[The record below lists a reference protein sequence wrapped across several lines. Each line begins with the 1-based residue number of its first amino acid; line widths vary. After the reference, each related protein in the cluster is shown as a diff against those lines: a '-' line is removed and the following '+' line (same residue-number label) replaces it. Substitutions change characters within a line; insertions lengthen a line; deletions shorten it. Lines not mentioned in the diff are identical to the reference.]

1 MHIRYLLTFRRFFLF
16 PLLGLLSV
24 HYAYAANNVFVKYS
38 KSEGLVNNS
47 VSNSLE
53 DTNGFMWF
61 STFEGLSR
69 FDGYEFKNYRHS
81 RKDPHSLTN
90 NFTKKLLLDSRG
102 DLWVATKNGLAKY
115 SPLKDNFTNYN
126 KDNSQLDSN
135 EIFTFA
141 LNQDGD
147 LLVSTAA
154 NLYLYDDLS
163 DTFLPFTVNGEKLP
177 ADIKVIFSEKDKT
190 WLGSLANGMF
200 ILEHESNTLFS
211 LKKTNPWNIQI
222 DANFIF
228 DFKKIDDNYWAA
240 TEIGAYIISTNLSS
254 AKRLDTQSEPSIIGN
269 VIRSILQDHNDN
281 IWLGTE
287 TGISILSSKNELL
300 FSYDTQNSINF
311 GLENSHILSLYKD
324 SNDSIWLGT
333 FAGGL
338 YRYNA
343 DGSEIKLFNKERT
356 ETPEV
361 SQISGLSGLSGN
373 IVWGISEDTKDK
385 IWIGTQSDGLSQ
397 LDTKNY
403 VFQTFL
409 SEFEHSIWALKVDEL
424 DQVWIASS
432 GGLFIYKQSSE
443 TELTLV
449 KTLFPEINIDKLS
462 YFFGRMWIRTENG
475 IVNWIDP
482 KNLQINEIDLATNKI
497 NYIEPL
503 HVDVDKNL
511 WLNTNLGMVLYNLD
525 SKLMQQLVIE
535 LETSVRH
542 FNSVIEV
549 NDGYWLSS
557 LRHGIIKLEKS
568 SYRVVKKLSDEN
580 GLASNQILKSIK
592 FENSLWVSHV
602 NDGIDEI
609 SLETGDVLQNIA
621 SSRLGFNELNEDS
634 GLLSRE
640 GKIFFGGTD
649 GLLMF
654 DPDKLSIAGMQGL
667 SNVSAG
673 QSSIEPKNQQLY
685 ANRFKKSQAPTI
697 TQLRLFNLPISVHS
711 DNSPLLK
718 PINLSNSIDLPNEST
733 MLSIKFAQVNPVN
746 PESVKYRYRLL
757 GLSEKWIETDAESLR
772 RAEFSYLDFGSYE
785 FIVQSKTPLA
795 PWSEPKSLQINIA
808 PPLWLEQNALVL
820 YAILS
825 ILILIYWL
833 KQIRS
838 RNAIRQSI
846 LVNEERLKLTL
857 WSSGDELWD
866 WDIYQGQVFRSNT
879 WGTLDFPQDDIRVN
893 SSYEAN
899 IHPNDIQR
907 VQQTLNDHLSEK
919 TEHYEITYRA
929 KTYKGD
935 WLWVLDRGK
944 VVARDNNHQP
954 QRMTGTLKNISHL
967 KESEEQLKLFKRSIE
982 TISDGVFITDT
993 TFKFI
998 SVNNSYCKYTG
1009 ETREQALAS
1018 YLTFHQYPGAFT
1030 EEVKKSLQQ
1039 KGNWFG
1045 EVESRR
1051 AAGEK
1056 YEMELNVDAI
1066 TDEDGKISHYVGV
1079 FSDITSRKGTEKEL
1093 LKLSN
1098 TDPLTELPNR
1108 SFFQASH
1115 SNIVRKDTQHA
1126 LICLDMDNFKKINDS
1141 LGHQTGDI
1149 LIKQIAKRL
1158 QKMAGTKATCY
1169 RLGGD
1174 EFSILIDNSTDIHH
1188 ITHFAQTILDNMARP
1203 FIINK
1208 QEFVLGASLGIAFYP
1223 EDGSN
1228 PQELLKNADT
1238 AMYFA
1243 KNAGGNK
1250 YQFFSGEMNQNAVR
1264 QLQIENLIRHGLK
1277 EDLFTVFYQPK
1288 VDIASGKLVSMEALV
1303 RYEHPDKGLV
1313 SPAQFIPLAE
1323 QTGQI
1328 IDIGE
1333 VVLKKACE
1341 DTKRWVDAG
1350 LFTGRVAVNISA
1362 RQFEIPDLDERI
1374 MSILQKAG
1382 LSALHLECE
1391 ITEGTLMQSPENALR
1406 MMQRLRER
1414 GIHLALDDFGTGYSS
1429 LAYLKRFPINTLKID
1444 KAFID
1449 DIATSA
1455 VDRHMA
1461 QAIITIAHNLGLKVV
1476 AEGVEHENQLS
1487 ILRRYKCEM
1496 LQGYLY
1502 SKPLN
1507 AVRFERLLNE
1517 NHELRKIIQKSSI

>member
-1 MHIRYLLTFRRFFLF
+1 LSL
-16 PLLGLLSV
+16 LLGLFFTPYSN
-24 HYAYAANNVFVKYS
+24 AANNVFVKYS
-38 KSEGLVNNS
+38 KSDGLVQNT
-47 VSNSLE
+47 VTNSLE
-53 DTNGFMWF
+53 DKNGFMWF

-69 FDGYEFKNYRHS
+69 FDGYEFKNYRYS
-81 RKDPHSLTN
+81 RKDPHSLPD
-90 NFTKKLLLDSRG
+90 NFTKKLLLDSSQN
-102 DLWVATKNGLAKY
+102 LWVATQNGLAKY
-115 SPLKDNFTNYN
+115 NPLKDNFTNYN
-126 KDNSQLDSN
+126 KDNSQLNSN
-135 EIFTFA
+135 DIFTIA
-141 LNQDGD
+141 LNQDGK
-147 LLVSTAA
+147 LLVSTAE
-154 NLYLYDDLS
+154 NLYFYDEIADS
-163 DTFLPFTVNGEKLP
+163 FLPFTVNGEKLP
-177 ADIKVIFSEKDKT
+177 ADMKVIFSESDKT
-190 WLGSLANGMF
+190 WIGTLASGIF
-200 ILEHESNTLFS
+200 ILEHSSNTLFS
-211 LKKTNPWNIQI
+211 LKKANPWNIQI
-222 DANFIF
+222 NANYIM
-228 DFKKIDDNYWAA
+228 DFKKIDSNYWLG
-240 TEIGAYIISTNLSS
+240 TDIGAYIVNANLSS
-254 AKRLDTQSEPSIIGN
+254 VKLLNTQSTPSIIGN
-269 VIRSILQDHNDN
+269 VIRSILQNQNGN

-287 TGISILSSKNELL
+287 TGISILSPKNELL
-300 FSYDTQNSINF
+300 FSYDTQNSTNF
-311 GLENSHILSLYKD
+311 GLESSYILSLYKD

-343 DGSEIKLFNKERT
+343 DGSEIKLFNKAST
-356 ETPEV
+356 EQT
-361 SQISGLSGLSGN
+361 GLSGN
-373 IVWGISEDTKDK
+373 IIWGMSEDTKGK
-385 IWIGTQSDGLSQ
+385 IWIGTQSNGLSQ
-397 LDTKNY
+397 LDPNNY

-409 SEFEHSIWALKVDEL
+409 SEFGHSIFAVKFDEL
-424 DQVWIASS
+424 DQLWIASS

-449 KTLFPEINIDKLS
+449 NTLFPGTNIDKLY
-462 YFFGRMWIRTENG
+462 YFFGRIWIRTYNG
-475 IVNWIDP
+475 IVNWVDP
-482 KNLQINEIDLATNKI
+482 KNLKINEIDLAGNEI

-503 HVDVDKNL
+503 YVDLDKNL

-525 SKLMQQLVIE
+525 SKIVKQLVIE
-535 LETSVRH
+535 LDTSVRH

-549 NDGYWLSS
+549 NDGFWLSS
-557 LRHGIIKLEKS
+557 LTQGIIKLEKS
-568 SYRVVKKLSDEN
+568 SYRVTQRLGTEN

-592 FENSLWVSHV
+592 NKDSLWISHV
-602 NDGIDEI
+602 HGGVDEI
-609 SLETGDVLQNIA
+609 SLETGELLQNIA

-634 GLLSRE
+634 GLLSKS
-640 GKIFFGGTD
+640 GQIFFGGTD

-654 DPDKLSIAGMQGL
+654 DPDKLSIEGKMQQVPENSL
-667 SNVSAG
+667 LRS
-673 QSSIEPKNQQLY
+673 K
-685 ANRFKKSQAPTI
+685 APTI
-697 TQLRLFNLPISVHS
+697 TELRLFNLPITVHS
-711 DNSPLLK
+711 NNSPLLI

-733 MLSIKFAQVNPVN
+733 MLSIKFAQMNPVN
-746 PESVKYRYRLL
+746 PEAVKYRYRLL
-757 GLSEKWIETDAESLR
+757 GLSDKWIETDAESLR
-772 RAEFSYLDFGSYE
+772 RARFSYLDFGSYE
-785 FIVQSKTPLA
+785 FVVQSKNPLGD
-795 PWSEPKSLQINIA
+795 WTESKSLQINIG
-808 PPLWLEQNALVL
+808 PPFWLEQNALIL

-825 ILILIYWL
+825 ILILLYSF

-838 RNAIRQSI
+838 RNAIRRSI
-846 LVNEERLKLTL
+846 QVNEERLKLTL

-866 WDIYQGQVFRSNT
+866 WDIYLGQVFRANT

-907 VQQTLNDHLSEK
+907 VQQSLNEHLSEK

-929 KTYKGD
+929 RTYKGE

-967 KESEEQLKLFKRSIE
+967 KEAEEQLKLFKRSIE

-993 TFKFI
+993 SFKFI

-1039 KGNWFG
+1039 KGNWSG

-1051 AAGEK
+1051 GAGEK
-1056 YEMELNVDAI
+1056 YEMDLNVDAI

-1079 FSDITSRKGTEKEL
+1079 FSDITSRKVTEKEL

-1098 TDPLTELPNR
+1098 TDPLTDLPNR

-1115 SNIVRKDTQHA
+1115 SHIVRRDTQHA

-1141 LGHQTGDI
+1141 LGHQTGDV

-1208 QEFVLGASLGIAFYP
+1208 QDFVLGASLGIAFYP
-1223 EDGSN
+1223 EDGRT

-1303 RYEHPDKGLV
+1303 RYEDPEKGLV

-1328 IDIGE
+1328 IEIGE
-1333 VVLKKACE
+1333 VVLRKACE

-1350 LFTGRVAVNISA
+1350 LFTGRVAVNIAA

-1374 MSILQKAG
+1374 MSILQKSG

-1391 ITEGTLMQSPENALR
+1391 ITESTLMQSPENALR

-1455 VDRHMA
+1455 EDRHMA

-1507 AVRFERLLNE
+1507 AVRFERLLKE
-1517 NHELRKIIQKSSI
+1517 NHELQKFIQNSSI

>member
-1 MHIRYLLTFRRFFLF
+1 MHIRNLLTFRRFFLF
-16 PLLGLLSV
+16 LLFGFFSV
-24 HYAYAANNVFVKYS
+24 HCAHGANNVFVKYS
-38 KSEGLVNNS
+38 KSQGLVQNTVTNII
-47 VSNSLE
+47 E
-53 DTNGFMWF
+53 DTRGFMWF
-61 STFEGLSR
+61 ATFEGLSR
-69 FDGYEFKNYRHS
+69 FDGYEFQNYRYS
-81 RKDPHSLTN
+81 SENPNSLPN
-90 NFTKKLLLDSRG
+90 NFVKKLLLDSQG
-102 DLWVATKNGLAKY
+102 NLWVATKSGLAKY
-115 SPLKDNFTNYN
+115 NPLKDNFTNYN
-126 KDNSQLDSN
+126 KDNSHLNNDD
-135 EIFTFA
+135 IFTIA
-141 LNQDGD
+141 LNEDGD
-147 LLVSTAA
+147 LLVSTTADLYVYD
-154 NLYLYDDLS
+154 NLADRL
-163 DTFLPFTVNGEKLP
+163 LPLTVNGVSLP
-177 ADIKVIFSEKDKT
+177 ADIKVIYSEQDKT
-190 WLGSLANGMF
+190 WLGSLGQGLF
-200 ILEHESNTLFS
+200 ILEHSSNTLFS
-211 LKKTNPWNIQI
+211 LKESNPWNII
-222 DANFIF
+222 VEANVIF
-228 DFKKIDDNYWAA
+228 DLKVIAENYWLG
-240 TEIGAYIISTNLSS
+240 TEMGAYKINRQSS
-254 AKRLDTQSEPSIIGN
+254 ETLLLNTQSTPSIIGDQ
-269 VIRSILQDHNDN
+269 VRSIIQNEDGK
-281 IWLGTE
+281 IWLGTNA
-287 TGISILSSKNELL
+287 GISIVGSEINYV
-300 FSYDTQNSINF
+300 FSYNDQNSASF
-311 GLENSHILSLYKD
+311 GLESSHILSLFVD

-333 FAGGL
+333 YSGGL
-338 YRYNA
+338 YRYNVN
-343 DGSEIKLFNKERT
+343 S
-356 ETPEV
+356 
-361 SQISGLSGLSGN
+361 SQIKFFQKQNNANGLSGDV
-373 IVWGISEDTKDK
+373 IWGLAQDSKGK
-385 IWIGTQSDGLSQ
+385 IWIGTQSNGLNRF
-397 LDTKNY
+397 DVNNY
-403 VFQTFL
+403 TFKRYL
-409 SEFEHSIWALKVDEL
+409 ENFKHNIWAIEVDQF
-424 DQVWIASS
+424 DNIWVASS
-432 GGLFIYKQSSE
+432 GGMFIYREENDGK
-443 TELTLV
+443 LNLV
-449 KTLFPEINIDKLS
+449 KTLFSGKAIVTPKHFSERIWLLTDNNSIN
-462 YFFGRMWIRTENG
+462 W
-475 IVNWIDP
+475 
-482 KNLQINEIDLATNKI
+482 
-497 NYIEPL
+497 IEPL
-503 HVDVDKNL
+503 NFEVITIELANKNINYVEPL
-511 WLNTNLGMVLYNLD
+511 LLDSKQNIWLRTNLGLILYNVD
-525 SKLMQQLVIE
+525 NQQIQRLH
-535 LETSVRH
+535 LNFDDSVRH
-542 FNSVIEV
+542 FNSVIETKD
-549 NDGYWLSS
+549 NFWLSTIT
-557 LRHGIIKLEKS
+557 HGVIKLDKKS
-568 SYRVVKKLSDEN
+568 YQVLQRLDNKN
-580 GLASNQILKSIK
+580 GLASNQVIKSIRYK
-592 FENSLWVSHV
+592 NSLWVSHTS
-602 NDGIDEI
+602 DGIDEI
-609 SLETGDVLQNIA
+609 SLETGKVLQNIA
-621 SSRLGFNELNEDS
+621 PERLLYNELNEGS
-634 GLLSRE
+634 GLLSQA
-640 GKIFFGGTD
+640 GDIFFGGSD

-654 DPDKLSIAGMQGL
+654 APDELSHEANKQQA
-667 SNVSAG
+667 S
-673 QSSIEPKNQQLY
+673 KNQQQK
-685 ANRFKKSQAPTI
+685 NQAPTI

-746 PESVKYRYRLL
+746 PEAVKYRYRLL
-757 GLSEKWIETDAESLR
+757 GLSDKWIETDSESLR
-772 RAEFSYLDFGSYE
+772 RAEFSNLNFGSYE
-785 FIVQSKTPLA
+785 FVVQSKKPLA
-795 PWSEPKSLQINIA
+795 TWSEPKFLHINIA
-808 PPLWLEQNALVL
+808 PPFWLKQNALIL
-820 YAILS
+820 YGLLS
-825 ILILIYWL
+825 ILFLLYWL

-846 LVNEERLKLTL
+846 LENEERLKLTL

-899 IHPNDIQR
+899 IHANDIQR
-907 VQQTLNDHLSEK
+907 VQQSLNDHLNEK

-929 KTYKGD
+929 KTYKGE

-967 KESEEQLKLFKRSIE
+967 KEAEEQLKLFKRSIE

-993 TFKFI
+993 SFKYI

-1018 YLTFHQYPGAFT
+1018 YLTFHQYPGAFS

-1051 AAGEK
+1051 TGGEK

-1115 SNIVRKDTQHA
+1115 SNIVRRDTQHA
-1126 LICLDMDNFKKINDS
+1126 LICMDMDNFKKINDS

-1174 EFSILIDNSTDIHH
+1174 EFSVLIDNSTDIHH

-1303 RYEHPDKGLV
+1303 RYEHPEKGLV

-1333 VVLKKACE
+1333 VVLRKACE

-1350 LFTGRVAVNISA
+1350 LFTGRVAVNIAA

-1455 VDRHMA
+1455 EDRHMA

-1487 ILRRYKCEM
+1487 ILRRYECEM

-1507 AVRFERLLNE
+1507 AVKFERLLKE
-1517 NHELRKIIQKSSI
+1517 NHELRKIIQNSSI

>member
-1 MHIRYLLTFRRFFLF
+1 VHIRNLLTFRSFLL
-16 PLLGLLSV
+16 PLLLGLFWV
-24 HYAYAANNVFVKYS
+24 HYSHAANNVFVKYS
-38 KSEGLVNNS
+38 KSEGLVQNT
-47 VSNSLE
+47 VTNSLE
-53 DTNGFMWF
+53 DSNGFMWF

-69 FDGYEFKNYRHS
+69 FDGYEFKNYRYS
-81 RKDPHSLTN
+81 SKDPNSLPN
-90 NFTKKLLLDSRG
+90 NFTKKLLLDSKG
-102 DLWVATKNGLAKY
+102 DLWVATQNGLAKY
-115 SPLKDNFTNYN
+115 NALTDNFKNYN
-126 KDNSQLDSN
+126 KDNSQLNSN
-135 EIFTFA
+135 DIFTIA
-141 LNQDGD
+141 LNHDGN
-147 LLVSTAA
+147 LLVSTSK
-154 NLYLYDDLS
+154 NFYLYDSLADS
-163 DTFLPFTVNGEKLP
+163 FLPYSVNGENLP
-177 ADIKVIFSEKDKT
+177 ADIKVIFSEEDKT
-190 WLGSLANGMF
+190 WLGSLASGIF
-200 ILEHESNTLFS
+200 ILEHSSNRLFS
-211 LKKTNPWNIQI
+211 LKKANPWNMKIN
-222 DANFIF
+222 ANFIL
-228 DFKKIDDNYWAA
+228 DFKKIDNNYWLA
-240 TEIGAYIISTNLSS
+240 TENGAYIIDANLSS
-254 AKRLDTQSEPSIIGN
+254 VKLLNTQSKPAIIGD
-269 VIRSILQDHNDN
+269 VVRSILQNHNGN
-281 IWLGTE
+281 IWIGTE
-287 TGISILSSKNELL
+287 TGISILSPNNELL
-300 FSYDTQNSINF
+300 FSYNDQNNMNF
-311 GLENSHILSLYKD
+311 GLESSHILSLFID
-324 SNDSIWLGT
+324 SNNSIWLGT
-333 FAGGL
+333 YSGGL
-338 YRYNA
+338 YRYNE
-343 DGSEIKLFNKERT
+343 DSSEIKLFNKKSNGLN
-356 ETPEV
+356 V
-361 SQISGLSGLSGN
+361 MSGLPELTAASGLSGN
-373 IVWGISEDTKDK
+373 IVWGISEDTNSN
-385 IWIGTQSDGLSQ
+385 IWIGTQSDGLSR
-397 LDTKNY
+397 LDTENY
-403 VFQTFL
+403 VFQEFL
-409 SEFEHSIWALKVDEL
+409 SEFEHNIWALEIDEF
-424 DQVWIASS
+424 DQIWLATSS
-432 GGLFIYKQSSE
+432 GVFIYQQSSD
-443 TELTLV
+443 TELTLA
-449 KTLFPEINIDKLS
+449 KTIYSGKDILKMT
-462 YFFGRMWIRTENG
+462 YFFGRIWLRSENG

-482 KNLQINEIDLATNKI
+482 KSLEIKEIDLANNKI
-497 NYIEPL
+497 NYMEPL
-503 HVDVDKNL
+503 LVDADKNL

-525 SKLMQQLVIE
+525 SKVIKQLVIE

-549 NDGYWLSS
+549 DDGYWLSS
-557 LRHGIIKLEKS
+557 LRQGIIKLEKS
-568 SYRVVKKLSDEN
+568 SYRIVKKLSYEN

-592 FENSLWVSHV
+592 FKNSLWISHV
-602 NDGIDEI
+602 NGGIDEI
-609 SLETGDVLQNIA
+609 SLETGEVLQNIA
-621 SSRLGFNELNEDS
+621 TSRLGYNELNEDS
-634 GLLSRE
+634 GLLSKA
-640 GKIFFGGTD
+640 GKVFFGGQD

-654 DPDKLSIAGMQGL
+654 DADNLSLEANKQD
-667 SNVSAG
+667 VSTAQLQ
-673 QSSIEPKNQQLY
+673 QSK
-685 ANRFKKSQAPTI
+685 APII
-697 TQLRLFNLPISVHS
+697 TQLRLFNLPITVHS
-711 DNSPLLK
+711 SNSPLTK
-718 PINLSNSIDLPNEST
+718 PINLSTRIDLPNESR
-733 MLSIKFAQVNPVN
+733 MLSIKFAQLNTVN
-746 PESVKYRYRLL
+746 PEAIKYRYRLL
-757 GLSEKWIETDAESLR
+757 GLSDKWIETDAESLR
-772 RAEFSYLDFGSYE
+772 RAEFSYLEFGSYE
-785 FIVQSKTPLA
+785 FVVQSKNPLA
-795 PWSEPKSLQINIA
+795 AWSDPKSLQINIA
-808 PPLWLEQNALVL
+808 PPFWLEQNALIL
-820 YAILS
+820 YALLS
-825 ILILIYWL
+825 ILILLYWF

-846 LVNEERLKLTL
+846 LENEERLKLTL

-899 IHPNDIQR
+899 IHSNDIQR
-907 VQQTLNDHLSEK
+907 VQQSLNEHLSEK

-935 WLWVLDRGK
+935 WIWVLDRGK
-944 VVARDNNHQP
+944 VVSRDNNHQP

-967 KESEEQLKLFKRSIE
+967 KEAEEQLKLFKRSIE

-1079 FSDITSRKGTEKEL
+1079 FSDITSRKVTEKEL

-1115 SNIVRKDTQHA
+1115 SNIVRRDTQHA

-1158 QKMAGTKATCY
+1158 HKIAGTKATCY

-1223 EDGSN
+1223 EDGGN

-1303 RYEHPDKGLV
+1303 RYEHPEKGLV
-1313 SPAQFIPLAE
+1313 SPSQFIPLAE

-1328 IDIGE
+1328 IEIGE

-1350 LFTGRVAVNISA
+1350 LFTGRVAVNIAA

-1374 MSILQKAG
+1374 MNILQKSG

-1391 ITEGTLMQSPENALR
+1391 ITEGTLMQNPENALR

-1455 VDRHMA
+1455 EDRHMA

-1507 AVRFERLLNE
+1507 AVRFERLLKE
-1517 NHELRKIIQKSSI
+1517 NHQLQKVIQNSSI

>member
-1 MHIRYLLTFRRFFLF
+1 MFYLLTFRSFLLSL
-16 PLLGLLSV
+16 LLGLFLVPYS
-24 HYAYAANNVFVKYS
+24 HAANNVFVKYS
-38 KSEGLVNNS
+38 KSDGLVNNT
-47 VSNSLE
+47 VTNSLE
-53 DTNGFMWF
+53 DTHGFMWF

-81 RKDPHSLTN
+81 RKDPNSLPD
-90 NFTKKLLLDSRG
+90 NFTKKLLLDSQG
-102 DLWVATKNGLAKY
+102 KLWVATQNGLAKY
-115 SPLKDNFTNYN
+115 NPLKDNFTNYN
-126 KDNSQLDSN
+126 KDNSQLNSN
-135 EIFTFA
+135 EIFTIA
-141 LNQDGD
+141 LNKDGN

-154 NLYLYDDLS
+154 NLYLYDNLANS
-163 DTFLPFTVNGEKLP
+163 FLPFTVNGEKLP
-177 ADIKVIFSEKDKT
+177 VDIKVIFSEPDKT
-190 WLGSLANGMF
+190 WLGGIGQGIF
-200 ILEHESNTLFS
+200 ILDHSTNTLFS
-211 LKKTNPWNIQI
+211 LQEANPWDLIVE
-222 DANFIF
+222 A
-228 DFKKIDDNYWAA
+228 KTLLELKVIDDNYWLG
-240 TEIGAYIISTNLSS
+240 TEIGAYKINRQSLKVQLLN
-254 AKRLDTQSEPSIIGN
+254 TQSEPSILGGRVN
-269 VIRSILQDHNDN
+269 SIVQNQDKK

-287 TGISILSSKNELL
+287 TGISIWDSETKHVFSFNEKN
-300 FSYDTQNSINF
+300 STNF
-311 GLENSHILSLYKD
+311 GLESSFIHSLFID
-324 SNDSIWLGT
+324 SNSSIWLGT
-333 FAGGL
+333 YSGGL

-343 DGSEIKLFNKERT
+343 DS
-356 ETPEV
+356 
-361 SQISGLSGLSGN
+361 SQIKFFQKQSNNPNGLSGD
-373 IVWGISEDTKDK
+373 IVWGIDQDSNGK
-385 IWIGTQSDGLSQ
+385 IWIATQSKGLNRF
-397 LDTKNY
+397 D
-403 VFQTFL
+403 
-409 SEFEHSIWALKVDEL
+409 SENQIFKRYLTDFKHNIWAIEVDQF
-424 DQVWIASS
+424 DNIWVASS
-432 GGLFIYKQSSE
+432 GGIFIYREKNAN
-443 TELTLV
+443 ELSLV
-449 KTLFPEINIDKLS
+449 KTLLPGTNVMKIK
-462 YFFGRMWIRTENG
+462 YFSERIWLPTENNT
-475 IVNWIDP
+475 ISWIEP
-482 KNLQINEIDLATNKI
+482 QNFAVISVELPNKKI
-497 NYIEPL
+497 NYVETL
-503 HVDVDKNL
+503 FLDSAQNL
-511 WLNTNLGMVLYNLD
+511 WLETNLGLMLYNINDKQLQRLALGFDD
-525 SKLMQQLVIE
+525 SIR
-535 LETSVRH
+535 S
-542 FNSVIEV
+542 FNSVDET
-549 NDGYWLSS
+549 NDSFWLSTIT
-557 LRHGIIKLEKS
+557 HGIIRLNKD
-568 SYRVVKKLSDEN
+568 SYKVIDRVHNEN
-580 GLASNQILKSIK
+580 GLASDQVIKSIIYK
-592 FENSLWVSHV
+592 NSLWVSHTSG
-602 NDGIDEI
+602 GIDEI
-609 SLETGDVLQNIA
+609 SLETGKVLQNIA
-621 SSRLGFNELNEDS
+621 PERLMFTELNEDS
-634 GLLSRE
+634 GLLSE
-640 GKIFFGGTD
+640 AGDILFGGSD
-649 GLLMF
+649 GILMF
-654 DPDKLSIAGMQGL
+654 DPDELSFEANQQKA
-667 SNVSAG
+667 S
-673 QSSIEPKNQQLY
+673 KNQLQ
-685 ANRFKKSQAPTI
+685 NNKAPTI
-697 TQLRLFNLPISVHS
+697 TQLRLFNLPISFHS
-711 DNSPLLK
+711 DNSPLIK
-718 PINLSNSIDLPNEST
+718 PINLSNSIDLPNESSL
-733 MLSIKFAQVNPVN
+733 LSIKFAQVNPVN
-746 PESVKYRYRLL
+746 PEAVKYRYRLL
-757 GLSEKWIETDAESLR
+757 GLSDKWIETDAESLR
-772 RAEFSYLDFGSYE
+772 RADFSSLDFGSYA
-785 FIVQSKTPLA
+785 FVVQSKNPLDD
-795 PWSEPKSLQINIA
+795 WSEPKSLQINIA
-808 PPLWLEQNALVL
+808 PPLWLEQNALIL
-820 YAILS
+820 YGILS
-825 ILILIYWL
+825 ILILLYSF

-838 RNAIRQSI
+838 RNAIRRSI
-846 LVNEERLKLTL
+846 LENEERLKLTL

-907 VQQTLNDHLSEK
+907 VQQSLNEHLSEK
-919 TEHYEITYRA
+919 TEHYETTYRA

-954 QRMTGTLKNISHL
+954 QRMTGTLKNISHS
-967 KESEEQLKLFKRSIE
+967 KEAEEQLKLFKRSIE

-993 TFKFI
+993 SFKFI

-1051 AAGEK
+1051 GAGEK
-1056 YEMELNVDAI
+1056 YEMDLNIDAI

-1079 FSDITSRKGTEKEL
+1079 FSDITSRKVTEKEL

-1098 TDPLTELPNR
+1098 TDPLTDLPNR

-1115 SNIVRKDTQHA
+1115 SNIVRRDTQHA

-1141 LGHQTGDI
+1141 LGHQTGDV

-1158 QKMAGTKATCY
+1158 QKIAGTKATCY

-1203 FIINK
+1203 FIMNK

-1223 EDGSN
+1223 EDGRN

-1303 RYEHPDKGLV
+1303 RYEHPEKGLV

-1328 IDIGE
+1328 IEIGE
-1333 VVLKKACE
+1333 VVLRKACE
-1341 DTKRWVDAG
+1341 DTKRWVEAG
-1350 LFTGRVAVNISA
+1350 LFTGRVAVNIAA

-1374 MSILQKAG
+1374 MSILQKSG

-1455 VDRHMA
+1455 EDRHMA
-1461 QAIITIAHNLGLKVV
+1461 QAIIAIAHNLGLKVV
-1476 AEGVEHENQLS
+1476 AEGVEYENQLA

-1496 LQGYLY
+1496 FQGYLY

-1507 AVRFERLLNE
+1507 AVKFERLLKE
-1517 NHELRKIIQKSSI
+1517 NHELQKVIQNSSI

>member
-1 MHIRYLLTFRRFFLF
+1 LSL
-16 PLLGLLSV
+16 LLGLFFTPYSN
-24 HYAYAANNVFVKYS
+24 AANNVFVKYS
-38 KSEGLVNNS
+38 KSDGLVQNT
-47 VSNSLE
+47 VTNSLE
-53 DTNGFMWF
+53 DKNGFMWF

-69 FDGYEFKNYRHS
+69 FDGYEFKNYRYS
-81 RKDPHSLTN
+81 RKDPHSLPD
-90 NFTKKLLLDSRG
+90 NFTKKLLLDSSQN
-102 DLWVATKNGLAKY
+102 LWVATQNGLAKY
-115 SPLKDNFTNYN
+115 NPLKDNFTNYN
-126 KDNSQLDSN
+126 KDNSQLNSN
-135 EIFTFA
+135 DIFTIA
-141 LNQDGD
+141 LNQDGK
-147 LLVSTAA
+147 LLVSTAE
-154 NLYLYDDLS
+154 NLYFYDEIADS
-163 DTFLPFTVNGEKLP
+163 FLPFTVNGEKLP
-177 ADIKVIFSEKDKT
+177 ADMKVIFSESDKT
-190 WLGSLANGMF
+190 WIGTLASGIF
-200 ILEHESNTLFS
+200 ILEHSSNTLFS
-211 LKKTNPWNIQI
+211 LKKANPWNIQI
-222 DANFIF
+222 NANYII
-228 DFKKIDDNYWAA
+228 DFKKIDSNYWLG
-240 TEIGAYIISTNLSS
+240 TDIGAYIVNANLSS
-254 AKRLDTQSEPSIIGN
+254 VKLLNTQSTPSIIGN
-269 VIRSILQDHNDN
+269 VIRSILQNNNGN

-287 TGISILSSKNELL
+287 TGISILSPENELL
-300 FSYDTQNSINF
+300 FSYDTQNNINF
-311 GLENSHILSLYKD
+311 GLESSYILSLYKD
-324 SNDSIWLGT
+324 SNDSIWVGT

-343 DGSEIKLFNKERT
+343 DGSEIKLFNKAST
-356 ETPEV
+356 EQT
-361 SQISGLSGLSGN
+361 GLSGN
-373 IVWGISEDTKDK
+373 IIWGMSEDTKGK
-385 IWIGTQSDGLSQ
+385 IWIGTQSNGLSQ
-397 LDTKNY
+397 LDPNNY

-409 SEFEHSIWALKVDEL
+409 SEFGHSIFAVKFDEL
-424 DQVWIASS
+424 DQLWIASS

-449 KTLFPEINIDKLS
+449 NTLFPGTNIDKLY
-462 YFFGRMWIRTENG
+462 YFFGRIWIRTYNG
-475 IVNWIDP
+475 IVNWVDP
-482 KNLQINEIDLATNKI
+482 KNLKINEIDLAGNEI

-503 HVDVDKNL
+503 YVDLDKNL

-525 SKLMQQLVIE
+525 SKIVKQLVIE
-535 LETSVRH
+535 LDTSVRH

-549 NDGYWLSS
+549 NDGFWLSS
-557 LRHGIIKLEKS
+557 LTQGIIKLEKS
-568 SYRVVKKLSDEN
+568 SYRVTQRLGTEN

-592 FENSLWVSHV
+592 NKDSLWISHV
-602 NDGIDEI
+602 HGGVDEI
-609 SLETGDVLQNIA
+609 SLETGELLQNIA

-634 GLLSRE
+634 GLLSKS
-640 GKIFFGGTD
+640 GQIFFGGTD

-654 DPDKLSIAGMQGL
+654 DPDKLSIEGKMQQ
-667 SNVSAG
+667 VSEN
-673 QSSIEPKNQQLY
+673 SLLRSK
-685 ANRFKKSQAPTI
+685 APTI
-697 TQLRLFNLPISVHS
+697 TELRLFNLPISVHS
-711 DNSPLLK
+711 NNTPLLI

-733 MLSIKFAQVNPVN
+733 MLSIKFAQMNPVN
-746 PESVKYRYRLL
+746 PEAVKYRYRLL
-757 GLSEKWIETDAESLR
+757 GLSDKWIETDAESLR
-772 RAEFSYLDFGSYE
+772 RARFSYLDFGSYE
-785 FIVQSKTPLA
+785 FVVQSKNPLGD
-795 PWSEPKSLQINIA
+795 WTEPKSLQINIS
-808 PPLWLEQNALVL
+808 PPFWLEQNALIL

-825 ILILIYWL
+825 ILILLYSF

-838 RNAIRQSI
+838 RNAIRRSI
-846 LVNEERLKLTL
+846 QVNEERLKLTL

-866 WDIYQGQVFRSNT
+866 WDIYLGQVFRANT

-907 VQQTLNDHLSEK
+907 VQQSLNEHLSEK

-929 KTYKGD
+929 RTYKGE

-967 KESEEQLKLFKRSIE
+967 KEAEEQLKLFKRSIE

-993 TFKFI
+993 SFKFI

-1030 EEVKKSLQQ
+1030 EEVKKTLQQ
-1039 KGNWFG
+1039 KGNWSG

-1051 AAGEK
+1051 GAGEK
-1056 YEMELNVDAI
+1056 YEMDLNVDAI

-1079 FSDITSRKGTEKEL
+1079 FSDITSRKVTEKEL

-1098 TDPLTELPNR
+1098 TDPLTDLPNR

-1115 SNIVRKDTQHA
+1115 SNIVRRDTQHA

-1141 LGHQTGDI
+1141 LGHQTGDV

-1208 QEFVLGASLGIAFYP
+1208 QDFVLGASLGIAFYP
-1223 EDGSN
+1223 EDGRT

-1303 RYEHPDKGLV
+1303 RYEDPEKGLV

-1328 IDIGE
+1328 IEIGE
-1333 VVLKKACE
+1333 VVLRKACE

-1350 LFTGRVAVNISA
+1350 LFTGRVAVNIAA

-1374 MSILQKAG
+1374 MNILQKSG

-1391 ITEGTLMQSPENALR
+1391 ITESTLMQSPENALR

-1455 VDRHMA
+1455 EDRHMA

-1507 AVRFERLLNE
+1507 AVRFERLLKE
-1517 NHELRKIIQKSSI
+1517 NYELQKVIQNSSI

>member
-1 MHIRYLLTFRRFFLF
+1 VHIRDLLTFRRFVLYLF
-16 PLLGLLSV
+16 LGLLLV
-24 HYAYAANNVFVKYS
+24 PCAHAANNVFVKYT
-38 KSEGLVNNS
+38 KSQGLVQNT
-47 VSNSLE
+47 VTNSLE
-53 DTNGFMWF
+53 DPRGFMWF

-69 FDGYEFKNYRHS
+69 FDGYDFVNYRHS
-81 RKDPHSLTN
+81 SKDPNSLPN

-102 DLWVATKNGLAKY
+102 DLWIATKNGLAKY
-115 SPLKDNFTNYN
+115 NPLKDNFTTYN
-126 KDNSQLDSN
+126 KDNSQLTSN
-135 EIFTFA
+135 EIFSLA
-141 LNQDGD
+141 LNQDGN
-147 LLVSTAA
+147 LLVSTTE
-154 NLYLYDDLS
+154 NLFLYDFLADA
-163 DTFLPFTVNGEKLP
+163 FLPFSVNGENLP
-177 ADIKVIFSEKDKT
+177 ADIKVIFSEQDRT
-190 WLGSLANGMF
+190 WLGTLANGIF
-200 ILEHESNTLFS
+200 ILEHSSNTLFS
-211 LKKTNPWNIQI
+211 LQKANPWNLKIN
-222 DANFIF
+222 ANYLF
-228 DFKKIDDNYWAA
+228 DFKKIDDSYWLA
-240 TEIGAYIISTNLSS
+240 TERGAYVIDD
-254 AKRLDTQSEPSIIGN
+254 RLASVKLLNTQSNPSIVGN
-269 VIRSILQDHNDN
+269 DVLSILQNYNGN
-281 IWLGTE
+281 IWLGTT
-287 TGISILSSKNELL
+287 TGISILSSDKELL
-300 FSYDTQNSINF
+300 FSYDSQNYINF
-311 GLENSHILSLYKD
+311 GLESSHILSLYKD
-324 SNDSIWLGT
+324 SNNSIWLGSYS
-333 FAGGL
+333 GGL

-343 DGSEIKLFNKERT
+343 DSSEIKLFNKA
-356 ETPEV
+356 
-361 SQISGLSGLSGN
+361 SNHHSGLAGK
-373 IVWGISEDTKDK
+373 IVWGLAEDSNEKV
-385 IWIGTQSDGLSQ
+385 WVATQSNGLSQ
-397 LDTKNY
+397 FDAENH
-403 VFQTFL
+403 VFKKFL
-409 SEFEHSIWALKVDEL
+409 SDFEHNIWALEIDVFDHIW
-424 DQVWIASS
+424 VASS
-432 GGLFIYKQSSE
+432 GGLFIYKQTSNSKI
-443 TELTLV
+443 TLV
-449 KTLFPEINIDKLS
+449 KTIYPGKDIIKLT

-475 IVNWIDP
+475 KVNWVDT
-482 KNLQINEIDLATNKI
+482 KSLQIEEIDLAHNKI
-497 NYIEPL
+497 NYIQPL
-503 HVDVDKNL
+503 HVDINKNL
-511 WLNTNLGMVLYNLD
+511 WIDTNLGMVLYNLD
-525 SKLMQQLVIE
+525 NKMIKQLMVDLK
-535 LETSVRH
+535 SPVRN

-549 NDGYWLSS
+549 SDGYWLSS
-557 LRHGIIKLEKS
+557 LSQGIIKLEKA
-568 SYRVVKKLSDEN
+568 SYQVTKQLNYEN

-592 FENSLWVSHV
+592 FKNSLWVSHA
-602 NDGIDEI
+602 NGGIDEL
-609 SLETGDVLQNIA
+609 SLETGKLLQNIA
-621 SSRLGFNELNEDS
+621 PSRLGYNELNEDS
-634 GLLSRE
+634 GLLSKS
-640 GKIFFGGTD
+640 GNILFGGTD

-654 DPDKLSIAGMQGL
+654 DADKLSLEAKKQK
-667 SNVSAG
+667 A
-673 QSSIEPKNQQLY
+673 SIVQLQ
-685 ANRFKKSQAPTI
+685 KSKMPTI
-697 TQLRLFNLPISVHS
+697 TQLRLFNLKTSVHS
-711 DNSPLLK
+711 DNSPLKK
-718 PINLSNSIDLPNEST
+718 PINLSRSIDLPNEST
-733 MLSIKFAQVNPVN
+733 RLSIKFAQVNPVN
-746 PESVKYRYRLL
+746 PEAVKYRYRLL
-757 GLSEKWIETDAESLR
+757 GKSDKWIETDSESLR
-772 RAEFSYLDFGSYE
+772 RAEFTYLDFGSYE
-785 FIVQSKTPLA
+785 FVVQSKKPLA
-795 PWSEPKSLQINIA
+795 TWSESRSLQINIA
-808 PPLWLEQNALVL
+808 PPFWLEQNAIIL

-833 KQIRS
+833 KQLRS
-838 RNAIRQSI
+838 RSAIRQSI

-907 VQQTLNDHLSEK
+907 VQQTLNEHLSEK

-935 WLWVLDRGK
+935 WVWILDRGK
-944 VVARDNNHQP
+944 VVTRDNNHQP

-967 KESEEQLKLFKRSIE
+967 KEAEEQLKLFKRSIE

-993 TFKFI
+993 SFKFI

-1051 AAGEK
+1051 AGGEK

-1098 TDPLTELPNR
+1098 TDPLTDLPNR
-1108 SFFQASH
+1108 SFFQANH
-1115 SNIVRKDTQHA
+1115 SNIVRRDTQHA
-1126 LICLDMDNFKKINDS
+1126 LICMDMDNFKKINDS

-1158 QKMAGTKATCY
+1158 QKLAGTKATCY

-1174 EFSILIDNSTDIHH
+1174 EFSILIDNPTDIHH

-1277 EDLFTVFYQPK
+1277 EDLFSVFYQPK
-1288 VDIASGKLVSMEALV
+1288 VDIATGKLVSMEALV

-1328 IDIGE
+1328 IEIGE

-1350 LFTGRVAVNISA
+1350 LFTGRVAVNIAA

-1374 MSILQKAG
+1374 MNILQKSG

-1391 ITEGTLMQSPENALR
+1391 ITEGTLMQNPESALK

-1449 DIATSA
+1449 DIATSTE
-1455 VDRHMA
+1455 DRHMT

-1507 AVRFERLLNE
+1507 AIRFERLLKE
-1517 NHELRKIIQKSSI
+1517 NHELRKIIQNSSV

>member
-1 MHIRYLLTFRRFFLF
+1 MHIFYLLTFRSFLLSL
-16 PLLGLLSV
+16 LLGLFFIPYS
-24 HYAYAANNVFVKYS
+24 HAANNVFVKYS
-38 KSEGLVNNS
+38 KSDGLVQNT
-47 VSNSLE
+47 VTNSLE

-81 RKDPHSLTN
+81 RKDPHSLPD
-90 NFTKKLLLDSRG
+90 NFTKKLLLDSSQN
-102 DLWVATKNGLAKY
+102 LWVATQNGLAKY
-115 SPLKDNFTNYN
+115 NPLKDNFTNYN
-126 KDNSQLDSN
+126 KDNSQLNSN
-135 EIFTFA
+135 DIFTIA
-141 LNQDGD
+141 LNQDGK
-147 LLVSTAA
+147 LLVSTAE
-154 NLYLYDDLS
+154 NLYFYDEIADS
-163 DTFLPFTVNGEKLP
+163 FLPFTVNGEKLP
-177 ADIKVIFSEKDKT
+177 ADMKVIFSESDKT
-190 WLGSLANGMF
+190 WIGTLASGIF
-200 ILEHESNTLFS
+200 ILEHSSNTLFS
-211 LKKTNPWNIQI
+211 LKKANPWNIQI
-222 DANFIF
+222 NANYIM
-228 DFKKIDDNYWAA
+228 DFKKIDSNYWLG
-240 TEIGAYIISTNLSS
+240 TDIGAYIVNANLSS
-254 AKRLDTQSEPSIIGN
+254 VKLLNTQSTPSIIGN
-269 VIRSILQDHNDN
+269 VIRSILQNHNGN

-300 FSYDTQNSINF
+300 FSYDTQNNINF
-311 GLENSHILSLYKD
+311 GLESSYILSLYKD

-343 DGSEIKLFNKERT
+343 DGSEIKLFNKAST
-356 ETPEV
+356 EQT
-361 SQISGLSGLSGN
+361 GLSGN
-373 IVWGISEDTKDK
+373 IIWGMSEDTKGK
-385 IWIGTQSDGLSQ
+385 IWIGTQSNGLSQ
-397 LDTKNY
+397 LDPNNY

-409 SEFEHSIWALKVDEL
+409 SEFEHSIFAIKVDEL
-424 DQVWIASS
+424 DQLWIASS

-449 KTLFPEINIDKLS
+449 KTLFPGTNIDKLY
-462 YFFGRMWIRTENG
+462 YFFGRIWIRTYNG
-475 IVNWIDP
+475 IVNWVDP
-482 KNLQINEIDLATNKI
+482 RNLKINEIDLAGNKI

-503 HVDVDKNL
+503 YVDLDKNL

-525 SKLMQQLVIE
+525 SKIVKQLVIE
-535 LETSVRH
+535 LDTSVRH

-549 NDGYWLSS
+549 NDGFWLSS
-557 LRHGIIKLEKS
+557 LTQGIIKLEKS
-568 SYRVVKKLSDEN
+568 SYRVTQRLSTEN

-592 FENSLWVSHV
+592 IKDSLWISHV
-602 NDGIDEI
+602 YGGVDEI
-609 SLETGDVLQNIA
+609 SLETGEVLQNIA

-634 GLLSRE
+634 GLLSKS
-640 GKIFFGGTD
+640 GQIFFGGTD

-654 DPDKLSIAGMQGL
+654 DPDKLSIEGKMQQ
-667 SNVSAG
+667 VSEN
-673 QSSIEPKNQQLY
+673 SLL
-685 ANRFKKSQAPTI
+685 KSKAPTI
-697 TQLRLFNLPISVHS
+697 TELRLFNLPISVHS
-711 DNSPLLK
+711 NNSPLLI

-733 MLSIKFAQVNPVN
+733 MLSIKFAQMNPVN
-746 PESVKYRYRLL
+746 PKAVKYRYRLL
-757 GLSEKWIETDAESLR
+757 GLSDKWIETDAESLR
-772 RAEFSYLDFGSYE
+772 RARFSYLDFGSYE
-785 FIVQSKTPLA
+785 FVVQSKDPLGD
-795 PWSEPKSLQINIA
+795 WTEPKSLQINIG
-808 PPLWLEQNALVL
+808 PPFWLEQNALIL

-825 ILILIYWL
+825 ILFLLYAF

-838 RNAIRQSI
+838 RNAIRRSI
-846 LVNEERLKLTL
+846 LENEERLKLTL

-907 VQQTLNDHLSEK
+907 VQQSLNEHLSEK
-919 TEHYEITYRA
+919 TEHYETTYRA

-944 VVARDNNHQP
+944 VVARDSNHQP

-967 KESEEQLKLFKRSIE
+967 KEAEELLKLFKRSIE

-993 TFKFI
+993 SFKFI

-1039 KGNWFG
+1039 KGNWSG

-1051 AAGEK
+1051 GAGEK
-1056 YEMELNVDAI
+1056 YEMDLNIDAI

-1079 FSDITSRKGTEKEL
+1079 FSDITSRKVTEKEL

-1098 TDPLTELPNR
+1098 TDPLTDLPNR

-1115 SNIVRKDTQHA
+1115 SNIVRRDTQHA
-1126 LICLDMDNFKKINDS
+1126 LICMDMDNFKKINDS
-1141 LGHQTGDI
+1141 LGHQTGDV

-1188 ITHFAQTILDNMARP
+1188 ITHFAQTILDNMATP

-1223 EDGSN
+1223 EDGRN

-1303 RYEHPDKGLV
+1303 RYEHPEKGLV

-1328 IDIGE
+1328 VEIGE
-1333 VVLKKACE
+1333 VVLRKACE

-1350 LFTGRVAVNISA
+1350 LFTGRVAVNIAA

-1374 MSILQKAG
+1374 MSILQKSG

-1455 VDRHMA
+1455 EDRHMA

-1507 AVRFERLLNE
+1507 AVRFERLLKE
-1517 NHELRKIIQKSSI
+1517 NHELRKIIQNSSI

>member
-1 MHIRYLLTFRRFFLF
+1 LSL
-16 PLLGLLSV
+16 LLGLFFTPYSN
-24 HYAYAANNVFVKYS
+24 AANNVFVKYS
-38 KSEGLVNNS
+38 KSDGLVQNT
-47 VSNSLE
+47 VTNSLE

-81 RKDPHSLTN
+81 SKDPHSLPD
-90 NFTKKLLLDSRG
+90 NFTKKLLLDSSQN
-102 DLWVATKNGLAKY
+102 LWVATQNGLAKY
-115 SPLKDNFTNYN
+115 NPLKDNFTNYN
-126 KDNSQLDSN
+126 KDNSQLNSN
-135 EIFTFA
+135 DIFTIA
-141 LNQDGD
+141 LNQDRK
-147 LLVSTAA
+147 LLVSTAE
-154 NLYLYDDLS
+154 NLYFYDEIADS
-163 DTFLPFTVNGEKLP
+163 FLPFTVNGEKLP
-177 ADIKVIFSEKDKT
+177 ADMKVIFSESDKT
-190 WLGSLANGMF
+190 WIGTLASGIF
-200 ILEHESNTLFS
+200 ILEHSSNTLFS
-211 LKKTNPWNIQI
+211 LKKANPWNIQI
-222 DANFIF
+222 NANYII
-228 DFKKIDDNYWAA
+228 DFKKIDSNYWLG
-240 TEIGAYIISTNLSS
+240 TDIGAYIVNANLSS
-254 AKRLDTQSEPSIIGN
+254 VKLLNTQSTPSIIGN
-269 VIRSILQDHNDN
+269 VIRSILQNNNGN

-287 TGISILSSKNELL
+287 TGISILSPENELL
-300 FSYDTQNSINF
+300 FSYDTQNNINF
-311 GLENSHILSLYKD
+311 GLESSYILSLYKD
-324 SNDSIWLGT
+324 SNDSIWVGT

-343 DGSEIKLFNKERT
+343 DGSEIKLFNKAST
-356 ETPEV
+356 EQT
-361 SQISGLSGLSGN
+361 GLSGN
-373 IVWGISEDTKDK
+373 IIWGMSEDTKGK
-385 IWIGTQSDGLSQ
+385 IWIGTQSNGLSQ
-397 LDTKNY
+397 LDPNNY

-409 SEFEHSIWALKVDEL
+409 SEFGHSIFAVKFDEL
-424 DQVWIASS
+424 DQLWIASS

-449 KTLFPEINIDKLS
+449 NTLFPGTNIDKLY
-462 YFFGRMWIRTENG
+462 YFFGRIWIRTHNG
-475 IVNWIDP
+475 IVNWVDP
-482 KNLQINEIDLATNKI
+482 KNLKINEIDLAGNEI

-503 HVDVDKNL
+503 YVDLDKNL

-525 SKLMQQLVIE
+525 SKIIKHLVIE
-535 LETSVRH
+535 LDTSVRH

-549 NDGYWLSS
+549 NDGFWLSS
-557 LRHGIIKLEKS
+557 LTQGIIKLEKS
-568 SYRVVKKLSDEN
+568 SYRVTQSLGTEN

-592 FENSLWVSHV
+592 NKDSLWISHV
-602 NDGIDEI
+602 HGGVDEI
-609 SLETGDVLQNIA
+609 SLETGELLQNIA

-634 GLLSRE
+634 GLLSKS
-640 GKIFFGGTD
+640 GQIFFGGTD

-654 DPDKLSIAGMQGL
+654 DPDKLSIEGKMQQ
-667 SNVSAG
+667 VSEN
-673 QSSIEPKNQQLY
+673 SLLRSK
-685 ANRFKKSQAPTI
+685 APTI
-697 TQLRLFNLPISVHS
+697 TELRLFNLPISVHS
-711 DNSPLLK
+711 NNTPLLI

-733 MLSIKFAQVNPVN
+733 MLSIKFAQMNPVN
-746 PESVKYRYRLL
+746 PEAVKYRYRLL
-757 GLSEKWIETDAESLR
+757 GLSDKWIETDAESLR
-772 RAEFSYLDFGSYE
+772 RARFSYLDFGSYE
-785 FIVQSKTPLA
+785 FVVQSKNPLGD
-795 PWSEPKSLQINIA
+795 WTEPKSLQINIS
-808 PPLWLEQNALVL
+808 PPFWLEQNALIL

-825 ILILIYWL
+825 ILILLYSF

-838 RNAIRQSI
+838 RNAIRRSI
-846 LVNEERLKLTL
+846 QVNEERLKLTL

-866 WDIYQGQVFRSNT
+866 WDIYLGQVFRANT

-907 VQQTLNDHLSEK
+907 VQQSLNEHLSEK

-929 KTYKGD
+929 KTYKGE

-967 KESEEQLKLFKRSIE
+967 KEAEEQLKLFKRSIE

-993 TFKFI
+993 SFKFI

-1039 KGNWFG
+1039 KGNWSG

-1051 AAGEK
+1051 GAGEK
-1056 YEMELNVDAI
+1056 YEMDLNVDAI

-1079 FSDITSRKGTEKEL
+1079 FSDITSRKVTEKEL

-1098 TDPLTELPNR
+1098 TDPLTDLPNR

-1115 SNIVRKDTQHA
+1115 SHIVRRDTQHA

-1141 LGHQTGDI
+1141 LGHQTGDV

-1208 QEFVLGASLGIAFYP
+1208 QDFVLGASLGIAFYP
-1223 EDGSN
+1223 EDGRT

-1303 RYEHPDKGLV
+1303 RYEDPEKGLV

-1328 IDIGE
+1328 IEIGE
-1333 VVLKKACE
+1333 VVLRKACE

-1350 LFTGRVAVNISA
+1350 LFTGRVAVNIAA

-1374 MSILQKAG
+1374 MSILQKSG

-1406 MMQRLRER
+1406 MMQRLREH

-1455 VDRHMA
+1455 EDRHMA

-1507 AVRFERLLNE
+1507 AVKFERLLKE
-1517 NHELRKIIQKSSI
+1517 NHELQKVIQNSNV

>member
-1 MHIRYLLTFRRFFLF
+1 MHIRYLLTFRSFLMSLF
-16 PLLGLLSV
+16 LGLFLVGYS
-24 HYAYAANNVFVKYS
+24 HAAKNVFVKYS
-38 KSEGLVNNS
+38 KSEGLVQNT
-47 VSNSLE
+47 VTNSLE
-53 DTNGFMWF
+53 DAQGFMWF

-81 RKDPHSLTN
+81 RKDPNSLPN
-90 NFTKKLLLDSRG
+90 NFTKKLLLDSTG
-102 DLWVATKNGLAKY
+102 NLWVATQNGLAKY
-115 SPLKDNFTNYN
+115 NALRDNFTNYN
-126 KDNSQLDSN
+126 KNNSQLASN
-135 EIFTFA
+135 DIFAIA
-141 LNQDGD
+141 LDKDGN
-147 LLVSTAA
+147 LLVSTAE
-154 NLYLYDDLS
+154 NLYLYDDLANS
-163 DTFLPFTVNGEKLP
+163 FLPFTVNGESLP
-177 ADIKVIFSEKDKT
+177 ADIKVIYSEPDKT
-190 WLGSLANGMF
+190 WLGSLANGIF
-200 ILEHESNTLFS
+200 LLEHSTNTLFS
-211 LKKTNPWNIQI
+211 LKKTNPWNLSIN
-222 DANFIF
+222 ANFIY
-228 DFKKIDDNYWAA
+228 DFKKIGDDYWLG
-240 TEIGAYIISTNLSS
+240 TDDGAYKVDASLSS
-254 AKRLDTQSEPSIIGN
+254 VKRLHTQSSPAIAGN
-269 VIRSILQDHNDN
+269 GVRSVLQNHNGN
-281 IWLGTE
+281 IWLGTT
-287 TGISILSSKNELL
+287 TGISILNHDGGLL
-300 FSYDTQNSINF
+300 NTYDAQNNFNF
-311 GLENSHILSLYKD
+311 GLESSHILSLFID
-324 SNDSIWLGT
+324 SNNSIWLGT
-333 FAGGL
+333 YSGGL

-343 DGSEIKLFNKERT
+343 DSSEIKLFNKEPVKLD
-356 ETPEV
+356 EHSEKP
-361 SQISGLSGLSGN
+361 GLTGK
-373 IVWGISEDTKDK
+373 IVWGLAEDSSGK
-385 IWIGTQSDGLSQ
+385 IWVATQSNGLNQ
-397 LDTKNY
+397 FDTEDY
-403 VFQTFL
+403 VFKHFL
-409 SEFEHSIWALKVDEL
+409 SEFEHNIWALKVDEFN
-424 DQVWIASS
+424 QIWVASS
-432 GGLFIYKQSSE
+432 GGLFIYQLSSQNS
-443 TELTLV
+443 LTLV
-449 KTLFPEINIDKLS
+449 KTLLSGTDVIKLS
-462 YFFGRMWIRTENG
+462 YFFGRIWLRSENG

-482 KNLQINEIDLATNKI
+482 KSLEVNQINLAGNKI
-497 NYIEPL
+497 NSIEPL
-503 HVDVDKNL
+503 LVDVDKNL

-525 SKLMQQLVIE
+525 SKILRQLVIE
-535 LETSVRH
+535 LDTSVRH

-549 NDGYWLSS
+549 DDGYWLSS
-557 LRHGIIKLEKS
+557 LRQGIIKLDKS
-568 SYRVVKKLSDEN
+568 TYKISKQLNDEN
-580 GLASNQILKSIK
+580 GLASNQILKTIK
-592 FENSLWVSHV
+592 YKGSLWVSHV
-602 NDGIDEI
+602 NGGIDQI
-609 SLETGDVLQNIA
+609 SLDSGDLLQNIA
-621 SSRLGFNELNEDS
+621 PSRLGYNELNEDS
-634 GLLSRE
+634 GLLSKA
-640 GKIFFGGTD
+640 GKVFFGGTD
-649 GLLMF
+649 GFLMF
-654 DPDKLSIAGMQGL
+654 APDKLSLETKMPIKGKFNKPTKDA
-667 SNVSAG
+667 
-673 QSSIEPKNQQLY
+673 I
-685 ANRFKKSQAPTI
+685 KKSKTPTI

-718 PINLSNSIDLPNEST
+718 PINLSNSIDLPNQST
-733 MLSIKFAQVNPVN
+733 MLSIKFAQLNPIN
-746 PESVKYRYRLL
+746 PEAIKYRYRLL
-757 GLSEKWIETDAESLR
+757 GISDKWIETDAESLR
-772 RAEFSYLDFGSYE
+772 RAEFSSFEFGSYE
-785 FIVQSKTPLA
+785 FVVQSKDPLM
-795 PWSEPKSLQINIA
+795 PWSDSKSLQINIA
-808 PPLWLEQNALVL
+808 PPFWLQQNALIL
-820 YAILS
+820 YAFLS
-825 ILILIYWL
+825 IMILLYWY

-846 LVNEERLKLTL
+846 LENEERLKLTL

-899 IHPNDIQR
+899 IHLNDIQR
-907 VQQTLNDHLSEK
+907 VQQSLNEHLNEK

-935 WLWVLDRGK
+935 WIWVLDRGK
-944 VVARDNNHQP
+944 VVSRDNNHQP

-967 KESEEQLKLFKRSIE
+967 KEAEEQLKLFKRSIE

-993 TFKFI
+993 SFKFI
-998 SVNNSYCKYTG
+998 SVNNSYCNYTG
-1009 ETREQALAS
+1009 ETREQALVS

-1051 AAGEK
+1051 SGGEK
-1056 YEMELNVDAI
+1056 YEMELNIDAI

-1079 FSDITSRKGTEKEL
+1079 FSDITSRKVTEKEL

-1115 SNIVRKDTQHA
+1115 SNIVRRDTQHA

-1158 QKMAGTKATCY
+1158 QKIAGTKATCY

-1303 RYEHPDKGLV
+1303 RYEHPEKGLV

-1328 IDIGE
+1328 IEIGE

-1350 LFTGRVAVNISA
+1350 LFTGRVAVNIAA

-1374 MSILQKAG
+1374 MSILQKSG

-1455 VDRHMA
+1455 EDRHMT

-1507 AVRFERLLNE
+1507 AVRFERLLTE
-1517 NHELRKIIQKSSI
+1517 NHQLQKIILNSNN

>member
-1 MHIRYLLTFRRFFLF
+1 MGFFF
-16 PLLGLLSV
+16 IPYS
-24 HYAYAANNVFVKYS
+24 YAANNVFVKYS
-38 KSEGLVNNS
+38 KSEGLVQNT
-47 VSNSLE
+47 VTNSLE
-53 DTNGFMWF
+53 DADGFMWF

-81 RKDPHSLTN
+81 KKEPYSLPN
-90 NFTKKLLLDSRG
+90 NFTKKLLLDSSG
-102 DLWVATKNGLAKY
+102 NLWVATQNGLAKY
-115 SPLKDNFTNYN
+115 NPLKDNFTNYN
-126 KDNSQLDSN
+126 KDNSRLNSN
-135 EIFTFA
+135 DIFA
-141 LNQDGD
+141 ISLNKDGN
-147 LLVSTAA
+147 LLVSTTE
-154 NLYLYDDLS
+154 NIYLYDDL
-163 DTFLPFTVNGEKLP
+163 TNLFLPFTVNGEKLP
-177 ADIKVIFSEKDKT
+177 SDIKVIFSESDRT
-190 WLGSLANGMF
+190 WIGSLASGIF
-200 ILEHESNTLFS
+200 ILEHSSNTLFS
-211 LKKTNPWNIQI
+211 LKKTNPWNLKI
-222 DANFIF
+222 NSNYLF
-228 DFKKIDDNYWAA
+228 DFKRIGDKYWLA
-240 TEIGAYIISTNLSS
+240 TEVGAYIVDVNLSFVKLLNTKS
-254 AKRLDTQSEPSIIGN
+254 TPSIIGN
-269 VIRSILQDHNDN
+269 DVRSILQNYNGN
-281 IWLGTE
+281 IWLGTT
-287 TGISILSSKNELL
+287 TGISILNQNYEHL
-300 FSYDTQNSINF
+300 FSYNDQNNINF
-311 GLENSHILSLYKD
+311 GLESSHILSLYKD
-324 SNDSIWLGT
+324 SNNSIWLGT
-333 FAGGL
+333 FGGGL
-338 YRYNA
+338 YRYNS
-343 DGSEIKLFNKERT
+343 DSSEIKLFNKQSNNPSELID
-356 ETPEV
+356 
-361 SQISGLSGLSGN
+361 SSGLSGN
-373 IVWGISEDTKDK
+373 IIWGLSEDSNGMVWVATH
-385 IWIGTQSDGLSQ
+385 SNGLHQ
-397 LDTKNY
+397 LQVKNF
-403 VFQTFL
+403 VFKQFI
-409 SEFEHSIWALKVDEL
+409 SEFEHKIWALKIDEL
-424 DQVWIASS
+424 DQIWVASS
-432 GGLFIYKQSSE
+432 GGIFIYRQSNES
-443 TELTLV
+443 ELTLV
-449 KTLFPEINIDKLS
+449 EILFPGEDIISLY
-462 YFFGRMWIRTENG
+462 YFFGRIWKLEEDG

-482 KNLQINEIDLATNKI
+482 KTLSINEINLGDSKI
-497 NYIEPL
+497 NYIKPL
-503 HVDVDKNL
+503 AVDVDKNL

-525 SKLMQQLVIE
+525 SKIVKQLVIE
-535 LETSVRH
+535 LDTSVRH

-549 NDGYWLSS
+549 EDGYWLSS
-557 LRHGIIKLEKS
+557 LRQGIFKLEKS
-568 SYRVVKKLSDEN
+568 SYKIISQLNDEN
-580 GLASNQILKSIK
+580 GLASNQILKTIKVKDSI
-592 FENSLWVSHV
+592 WVSHV
-602 NDGIDEI
+602 SGGIDEI
-609 SLETGDVLQNIA
+609 SLETSKVLQNID
-621 SSRLGFNELNEDS
+621 SSRLGYNELNEDS
-634 GLLSRE
+634 GLLSRA

-649 GLLMF
+649 GFLMF
-654 DPDKLSIAGMQGL
+654 DPDKLSVNA
-667 SNVSAG
+667 N
-673 QSSIEPKNQQLY
+673 NQQ
-685 ANRFKKSQAPTI
+685 KSDNPLLSSKTPTI

-718 PINLSNSIDLPNEST
+718 PINLSNSIDLSNDSS

-746 PESVKYRYRLL
+746 PEAIKYRYRML
-757 GLSEKWIETDAESLR
+757 GLSNKWIETDAESLR
-772 RAEFSYLDFGSYE
+772 RAEFSYLEFGSYE
-785 FIVQSKTPLA
+785 FVVQSKNPLA
-795 PWSEPKSLQINIA
+795 PWSEPKSLKINIA
-808 PPLWLEQNALVL
+808 PPFWLEQNALIL
-820 YAILS
+820 YAILG
-825 ILILIYWL
+825 ILIFFYYF
-833 KQIRS
+833 KQISS

-846 LVNEERLKLTL
+846 KVNEERLKLTL

-899 IHPNDIQR
+899 IHPNDIRR
-907 VQQTLNDHLSEK
+907 VQLSLNDHLSEK
-919 TEHYEITYRA
+919 TEHYEISYRA

-935 WLWVLDRGK
+935 WIWVLDRGK
-944 VVARDNNHQP
+944 VVSRDNNHQP

-993 TFKFI
+993 SFKFI

-1030 EEVKKSLQQ
+1030 EEVKKTLQQ

-1045 EVESRR
+1045 EIESRR
-1051 AAGEK
+1051 GAGEK
-1056 YEMELNVDAI
+1056 YEMDLNVDAI

-1079 FSDITSRKGTEKEL
+1079 FSDITSRKMTEKEL

-1098 TDPLTELPNR
+1098 TDPLTDLPNR

-1115 SNIVRKDTQHA
+1115 SNIVRRDTQHA

-1208 QEFVLGASLGIAFYP
+1208 QEFVLGASVGIAFYP

-1303 RYEHPDKGLV
+1303 RYEHPEKGLV

-1328 IDIGE
+1328 IEIGE
-1333 VVLKKACE
+1333 VVLRKACE

-1350 LFTGRVAVNISA
+1350 LFSGRVAVNIAA
-1362 RQFEIPDLDERI
+1362 RQFEIPDFDERI
-1374 MSILQKAG
+1374 MSILQKSG

-1455 VDRHMA
+1455 EDRHMA

-1507 AVRFERLLNE
+1507 AVRFERLLKE
-1517 NHELRKIIQKSSI
+1517 NHELQKVIQNSNI

>member
-1 MHIRYLLTFRRFFLF
+1 LSL
-16 PLLGLLSV
+16 LLGLFFTPYSN
-24 HYAYAANNVFVKYS
+24 AANNVFVKYS
-38 KSEGLVNNS
+38 KSDGLVQNT
-47 VSNSLE
+47 VTNSLE
-53 DTNGFMWF
+53 DKNGFMWF

-69 FDGYEFKNYRHS
+69 FDGYEFKNYRYS
-81 RKDPHSLTN
+81 RKDPHSLPD
-90 NFTKKLLLDSRG
+90 NFTKKLLLDSSQN
-102 DLWVATKNGLAKY
+102 LWVATQNGLAKY
-115 SPLKDNFTNYN
+115 NPLKDNFTNYN
-126 KDNSQLDSN
+126 KDNSQLNSN
-135 EIFTFA
+135 DIFTIA
-141 LNQDGD
+141 LNQDGK
-147 LLVSTAA
+147 LLVSTAE
-154 NLYLYDDLS
+154 NLYFYDEIADS
-163 DTFLPFTVNGEKLP
+163 FLPFTVNGEKLP
-177 ADIKVIFSEKDKT
+177 ADMKVIFSESDKT
-190 WLGSLANGMF
+190 WIGTLASGIF
-200 ILEHESNTLFS
+200 ILEHSSNTLFS
-211 LKKTNPWNIQI
+211 LKKANPWNIQI
-222 DANFIF
+222 NANYIM
-228 DFKKIDDNYWAA
+228 DFKKIDSNYWLG
-240 TEIGAYIISTNLSS
+240 TDIGAYIVNANLSS
-254 AKRLDTQSEPSIIGN
+254 VKLLNTQSTPSIIGN
-269 VIRSILQDHNDN
+269 VIRSILQNQNGN

-287 TGISILSSKNELL
+287 TGISILSPKNELL
-300 FSYDTQNSINF
+300 FSYDTQNSTNF
-311 GLENSHILSLYKD
+311 GLESSYILSLYKD

-343 DGSEIKLFNKERT
+343 DGSEIKLFNKAST
-356 ETPEV
+356 EQT
-361 SQISGLSGLSGN
+361 GLSGN
-373 IVWGISEDTKDK
+373 IIWGMSEDTKGK
-385 IWIGTQSDGLSQ
+385 IWIGTQSNGLSQ
-397 LDTKNY
+397 LDPNNY

-409 SEFEHSIWALKVDEL
+409 SEFGHSIFAVKFDEL
-424 DQVWIASS
+424 DQLWIASS

-449 KTLFPEINIDKLS
+449 NTLFPGTNIDKLY
-462 YFFGRMWIRTENG
+462 YFFGRIWIRTYNG
-475 IVNWIDP
+475 IVNWVDP
-482 KNLQINEIDLATNKI
+482 KNLKINEIDLAGNEI

-503 HVDVDKNL
+503 YVDLDKNL

-525 SKLMQQLVIE
+525 SKIVKQLVIE
-535 LETSVRH
+535 LDTSVRH

-549 NDGYWLSS
+549 NDGFWLSS
-557 LRHGIIKLEKS
+557 LTQGIIKLEKS
-568 SYRVVKKLSDEN
+568 SYRVTQRLGTEN

-592 FENSLWVSHV
+592 NKDSLWISHV
-602 NDGIDEI
+602 HGGVDEI
-609 SLETGDVLQNIA
+609 SLETGELLQNIA

-634 GLLSRE
+634 GLLSKS
-640 GKIFFGGTD
+640 GQIFFGGTD

-654 DPDKLSIAGMQGL
+654 DPDKLSIEGKMQQVPENSL
-667 SNVSAG
+667 LRS
-673 QSSIEPKNQQLY
+673 K
-685 ANRFKKSQAPTI
+685 APTI
-697 TQLRLFNLPISVHS
+697 TELRLFNLPITVHS
-711 DNSPLLK
+711 NNSPLLI

-733 MLSIKFAQVNPVN
+733 MLSIKFAQMNPVN
-746 PESVKYRYRLL
+746 PEAVKYRYRLL
-757 GLSEKWIETDAESLR
+757 GLSDKWIETDAESLR
-772 RAEFSYLDFGSYE
+772 RARFSYLDFGSYE
-785 FIVQSKTPLA
+785 FVVQSKNPLGD
-795 PWSEPKSLQINIA
+795 WTESKSLQINIG
-808 PPLWLEQNALVL
+808 PPFWLEQNALIL

-825 ILILIYWL
+825 ILILLYSF

-838 RNAIRQSI
+838 RNAIRRSI
-846 LVNEERLKLTL
+846 QVNEERLKLTL

-866 WDIYQGQVFRSNT
+866 WDIYLGQVFRANT

-907 VQQTLNDHLSEK
+907 VQQSLNEHLSEK

-929 KTYKGD
+929 RTYKGE

-967 KESEEQLKLFKRSIE
+967 KEAEEQLKLFKRSIE

-993 TFKFI
+993 SFKFI

-1030 EEVKKSLQQ
+1030 EEVKKTLQQ
-1039 KGNWFG
+1039 KGNWSG

-1051 AAGEK
+1051 GAGEK
-1056 YEMELNVDAI
+1056 YEMDLNVDAI

-1079 FSDITSRKGTEKEL
+1079 FSDITSRKVTEKEL

-1098 TDPLTELPNR
+1098 TDPLTDLPNR

-1115 SNIVRKDTQHA
+1115 SNIVRRDTQHA

-1141 LGHQTGDI
+1141 LGHQTGDV

-1208 QEFVLGASLGIAFYP
+1208 QDFVLGASLGIAFYP
-1223 EDGSN
+1223 EDGRT

-1303 RYEHPDKGLV
+1303 RYEDPEKGLV

-1328 IDIGE
+1328 IEIGE
-1333 VVLKKACE
+1333 VVLRKACE

-1350 LFTGRVAVNISA
+1350 LFTGRVAVNIAA

-1374 MSILQKAG
+1374 MNILQKSG

-1391 ITEGTLMQSPENALR
+1391 ITESTLMQSPENALR

-1455 VDRHMA
+1455 EDRHMA

-1507 AVRFERLLNE
+1507 AVRFERLLKE
-1517 NHELRKIIQKSSI
+1517 NYELQKVIQNSSI

>member
-1 MHIRYLLTFRRFFLF
+1 LSL
-16 PLLGLLSV
+16 LLGLFFTPCSN
-24 HYAYAANNVFVKYS
+24 AANNVFVKFS
-38 KSEGLVNNS
+38 KSDGLVQNT
-47 VSNSLE
+47 VTNSLE
-53 DTNGFMWF
+53 DANGFMWF

-81 RKDPHSLTN
+81 RKDPNSIPN
-90 NFTKKLLLDSRG
+90 NFTKKLLLDSY
-102 DLWVATKNGLAKY
+102 DNLWIATQDGLSKY
-115 SPLKDNFTNYN
+115 NPLKDNFTNYN
-126 KDNSQLDSN
+126 KDNSQLNSSD
-135 EIFTFA
+135 IFAIA
-141 LNQDGD
+141 LNKDGN

-154 NLYLYDDLS
+154 NLYLYDDLANS
-163 DTFLPFTVNGEKLP
+163 FLPFTVNGESLP
-177 ADIKVIFSEKDKT
+177 ADIKVIFSEIDKT
-190 WLGSLANGMF
+190 WIGSLASGIF
-200 ILEHESNTLFS
+200 ILEHSSNTLFS
-211 LKKTNPWNIQI
+211 LKKTNPWNIKI
-222 DANFIF
+222 DSNFIY
-228 DFKKIDDNYWAA
+228 DFKKIDGNYWLG
-240 TEIGAYIISTNLSS
+240 TEDGAYKVD
-254 AKRLDTQSEPSIIGN
+254 AKLTSVKLLNTQRTPSIVGN
-269 VIRSILQDHNDN
+269 VVRSILQNQNGN
-281 IWLGTE
+281 IWLGTT
-287 TGISILSSKNELL
+287 TGITILSSDEKLL
-300 FSYDTQNSINF
+300 FTYNAQNNVNF
-311 GLENSHILSLYKD
+311 GLESSHILSLFID
-324 SNDSIWLGT
+324 SNNSIWVGT
-333 FAGGL
+333 YSGGL

-343 DGSEIKLFNKERT
+343 DSSEIKLFNKEPI
-356 ETPEV
+356 EPEELSEIPLQSKV
-361 SQISGLSGLSGN
+361 SGLSGK
-373 IVWGISEDTKDK
+373 IVWGLSEDSNGK
-385 IWIGTQSDGLSQ
+385 IWIGTQSNGLNQ
-397 LDTKNY
+397 LDTDNY
-403 VFQTFL
+403 EFKQFL
-409 SEFEHSIWALKVDEL
+409 SEFEHNIWALKIDEA
-424 DQVWIASS
+424 DRIWIASS
-432 GGLFIYKQSSE
+432 GGLFIYQQSSA
-443 TELTLV
+443 TELKLV
-449 KTLFPEINIDKLS
+449 KILFQGKDIIRLS
-462 YFFGRMWIRTENG
+462 YFFGRIWLSSENG

-482 KNLQINEIDLATNKI
+482 KNLQVNQINLANNKI
-497 NYIEPL
+497 NSIEPL
-503 HVDVDKNL
+503 FVDVDKNL

-525 SKLMQQLVIE
+525 NNMLKQLVIE

-549 NDGYWLSS
+549 DDGYWLSS
-557 LRHGIIKLEKS
+557 LRQGIIKLEKS
-568 SYRVVKKLSDEN
+568 TYKITKKLNDEN
-580 GLASNQILKSIK
+580 GLASNQILKTIK
-592 FENSLWVSHV
+592 FKESLWASHV
-602 NDGIDEI
+602 NGGIDEI
-609 SLETGDVLQNIA
+609 SLETGELLQNIA
-621 SSRLGFNELNEDS
+621 SSRLGYNELNEDS
-634 GLLSRE
+634 GLLTKA
-640 GKIFFGGTD
+640 GMILFGGSD

-667 SNVSAG
+667 SKSAAEKL
-673 QSSIEPKNQQLY
+673 SIEPKKQQLY
-685 ANRFKKSQAPTI
+685 ENQLKKSKTPTI

-711 DNSPLLK
+711 DKSPLLK
-718 PINLSNSIDLPNEST
+718 PINLSNSIELPNESS
-733 MLSIKFAQVNPVN
+733 MLSIKFAQLNPVN
-746 PESVKYRYRLL
+746 PEAVKYRYRLL
-757 GLSEKWIETDAESLR
+757 GLSEQWIETDVESLR
-772 RAEFSYLDFGSYE
+772 RAQFSYLEFGSYE
-785 FIVQSKTPLA
+785 FAVQSKEPLA
-795 PWSEPKSLQINIA
+795 PWSESKSLKINIA
-808 PPLWLEQNALVL
+808 PPIWLEQNAITL

-825 ILILIYWL
+825 VLTLLYWF
-833 KQIRS
+833 KQVRS
-838 RNAIRQSI
+838 RNAIRRSI
-846 LVNEERLKLTL
+846 QVNEERLKLTL

-866 WDIYQGQVFRSNT
+866 WDIYLGQVFRANT

-907 VQQTLNDHLSEK
+907 VQQSLNEHLSEK

-929 KTYKGD
+929 KTYKGE

-967 KESEEQLKLFKRSIE
+967 KEAEEQLKLFKRSIE

-993 TFKFI
+993 SFKFI
-998 SVNNSYCKYTG
+998 SVNNSYCKYTS

-1018 YLTFHQYPGAFT
+1018 FLTFHQYPGAFT

-1039 KGNWFG
+1039 KGNWSG

-1051 AAGEK
+1051 GAGEK
-1056 YEMELNVDAI
+1056 YEMDLNIDAI

-1079 FSDITSRKGTEKEL
+1079 FSDITSRKVTEKEL

-1098 TDPLTELPNR
+1098 TDPLTDLPNR

-1115 SNIVRKDTQHA
+1115 SNIVRRDTQHA
-1126 LICLDMDNFKKINDS
+1126 LICMDMDNFKKINDS
-1141 LGHQTGDI
+1141 LGHQTGDV

-1208 QEFVLGASLGIAFYP
+1208 QDFVLGASLGIAFYP
-1223 EDGSN
+1223 EDGRT

-1303 RYEHPDKGLV
+1303 RYEDPEKGLV

-1328 IDIGE
+1328 IEIGE
-1333 VVLKKACE
+1333 VVLRKACE

-1350 LFTGRVAVNISA
+1350 LFTGRVAVNIAA

-1374 MSILQKAG
+1374 MSILQKSG

-1391 ITEGTLMQSPENALR
+1391 ITESTLMQSPENALR

-1455 VDRHMA
+1455 EDRHMA

-1476 AEGVEHENQLS
+1476 AEGVEHESQLS

-1507 AVRFERLLNE
+1507 AVRFERLLKE
-1517 NHELRKIIQKSSI
+1517 NHELQKVIQNSNV

>member
-1 MHIRYLLTFRRFFLF
+1 MHIRYLLTFRSFLLSL
-16 PLLGLLSV
+16 LLGLFWV
-24 HYAYAANNVFVKYS
+24 HDAHAANNVFVKYS
-38 KSEGLVNNS
+38 KSDGLVQNTVTNI
-47 VSNSLE
+47 LE
-53 DTNGFMWF
+53 DPNGFMWF

-69 FDGYEFKNYRHS
+69 FDGYEFKNYKHS
-81 RKDPHSLTN
+81 SKDPHSLPN
-90 NFTKKLLLDSRG
+90 NVTKKLLVDSHG
-102 DLWVATKNGLAKY
+102 NLWIGTTNGLAKY
-115 SPLKDNFTNYN
+115 NPLKDDFTNYH
-126 KDNSQLDSN
+126 KGNSQLNSN
-135 EIFTFA
+135 DIFTIA
-141 LNQDGD
+141 LNQDGK
-147 LLVSTAA
+147 LLVSTTA
-154 NLYLYDDLS
+154 NLYIYDNLADR
-163 DTFLPFTVNGEKLP
+163 FLPLTTNGVDLP
-177 ADIKVIFSEKDKT
+177 LDIKVIYSEQDKT
-190 WLGSLANGMF
+190 WIGSIGQGLF
-200 ILEHESNTLFS
+200 ILEHISNTLFS
-211 LKKTNPWNIQI
+211 LQESNPWGLIVEADI
-222 DANFIF
+222 LY
-228 DFKKIDDNYWAA
+228 DFKVIGDNYWLG
-240 TEIGAYIISTNLSS
+240 TEIGAYKVNRQSLQTQLLN
-254 AKRLDTQSEPSIIGN
+254 TQSKPSINGGR
-269 VIRSILQDHNDN
+269 VFSIIQNQDKK

-287 TGISILSSKNELL
+287 TGVSIFDSDTNLVFSFNDKN
-300 FSYDTQNSINF
+300 STNF
-311 GLENSHILSLYKD
+311 GLESSFIQSLFID
-324 SNDSIWLGT
+324 SNNSIWLGT
-333 FAGGL
+333 YSGGL
-338 YRYNA
+338 YRHNA
-343 DGSEIKLFNKERT
+343 DS
-356 ETPEV
+356 
-361 SQISGLSGLSGN
+361 SQIKFFQKQSNIPHSLSGDV
-373 IVWGISEDTKDK
+373 IWGIDQDSNRK
-385 IWIGTQSDGLSQ
+385 IWIGTQSKGLNSF
-397 LDTKNY
+397 NISSN
-403 VFQTFL
+403 TFTRYL
-409 SEFEHSIWALKVDEL
+409 ADFKYSIWAIEVDQF
-424 DQVWIASS
+424 DNIWVASS
-432 GGLFIYKQSSE
+432 GGIFIYRLNNE
-443 TELTLV
+443 TELNLV
-449 KTLFPEINIDKLS
+449 RNLFPGNNIDRLKHFSERIWLS
-462 YFFGRMWIRTENG
+462 TENNS
-475 IVNWIDP
+475 IRWVEPNSFEVVTFNLAN
-482 KNLQINEIDLATNKI
+482 KNI
-497 NYIEPL
+497 NYVEPL
-503 HVDVDKNL
+503 FLDSAQNL
-511 WLNTNLGMVLYNLD
+511 WLTTNLGLMLFNISDKQLQRLALGFDD
-525 SKLMQQLVIE
+525 SIR
-535 LETSVRH
+535 S
-542 FNSVIEV
+542 FNSVIET
-549 NDGYWLSS
+549 NDSFWISTLT
-557 LRHGIIKLEKS
+557 HGVIKLDKN
-568 SYRVVKKLSDEN
+568 SYQVLDRLNKEN
-580 GLASNQILKSIK
+580 GLASDQIIKSIRYK
-592 FENSLWVSHV
+592 NSLWVSHTSA
-602 NDGIDEI
+602 GIDEI
-609 SLETGDVLQNIA
+609 SLETGKILQNIA
-621 SSRLGFNELNEDS
+621 PERLLYNELNEDS
-634 GLLSRE
+634 GLLTQA
-640 GKIFFGGTD
+640 GDILFGGTN

-654 DPDKLSIAGMQGL
+654 DPDELSFEANKQRASKNL
-667 SNVSAG
+667 SQNN
-673 QSSIEPKNQQLY
+673 K
-685 ANRFKKSQAPTI
+685 APSI

-718 PINLSNSIDLPNEST
+718 PINLSNSVDLPNESS
-733 MLSIKFAQVNPVN
+733 MISIKFAQLNPIN
-746 PESVKYRYRLL
+746 PEAVKYRYRLL
-757 GLSEKWIETDAESLR
+757 GLSDKWIETDAESLR
-772 RAEFSYLDFGSYE
+772 RAEFSNLDFGSYE
-785 FIVQSKTPLA
+785 FEVQSKNPLA
-795 PWSEPKSLQINIA
+795 DWSESKFLQINIA
-808 PPLWLEQNALVL
+808 PPFWLEQNALIL
-820 YAILS
+820 YALLS
-825 ILILIYWL
+825 ILILFYWL
-833 KQIRS
+833 RQIRA
-838 RNAIRQSI
+838 RNAVRQSI
-846 LVNEERLKLTL
+846 LENEERLKLTL

-899 IHPNDIQR
+899 IHSNDIQR
-907 VQQTLNDHLSEK
+907 VQQSLNEHLSEK

-935 WLWVLDRGK
+935 WIWVLDRGK
-944 VVARDNNHQP
+944 VVSRDNNHQP

-967 KESEEQLKLFKRSIE
+967 KEAEEQLKLFKRSIE

-993 TFKFI
+993 SFKFI

-1039 KGNWFG
+1039 KGNWLG

-1051 AAGEK
+1051 SGGEK

-1079 FSDITSRKGTEKEL
+1079 FSDITSRKVTEKEL

-1115 SNIVRKDTQHA
+1115 SNIVRRDTQHA
-1126 LICLDMDNFKKINDS
+1126 LICMDMDNFKKINDS

-1158 QKMAGTKATCY
+1158 QKIAGTKATCY

-1208 QEFVLGASLGIAFYP
+1208 QEFVLSASLGIAFYP

-1277 EDLFTVFYQPK
+1277 EDLFTIFYQPK

-1303 RYEHPDKGLV
+1303 RYEHPEKGLV
-1313 SPAQFIPLAE
+1313 SPSQFIPLAE

-1328 IDIGE
+1328 IEIGE
-1333 VVLKKACE
+1333 VVLRKACE

-1350 LFTGRVAVNISA
+1350 LFTGRVAVNIAA

-1374 MSILQKAG
+1374 MSILQKSG

-1429 LAYLKRFPINTLKID
+1429 LAYLKRFPLNTLKID

-1455 VDRHMA
+1455 EDRHMT

-1507 AVRFERLLNE
+1507 AVRFERLLKE
-1517 NHELRKIIQKSSI
+1517 NHQLQKVIRSSNI